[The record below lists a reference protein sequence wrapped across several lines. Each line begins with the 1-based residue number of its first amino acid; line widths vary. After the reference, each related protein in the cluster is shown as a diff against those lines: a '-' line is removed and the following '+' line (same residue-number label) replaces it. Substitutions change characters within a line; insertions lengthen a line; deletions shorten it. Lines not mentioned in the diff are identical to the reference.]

1 MGPPWAP
8 YDTFN
13 LWGPIICN
21 NYMYIYI
28 YMFMM
33 ALMGPC
39 GIPSPRE
46 PYRTLWD
53 PICPY
58 GGLPELSF

>member
-1 MGPPWAP
+1 
-8 YDTFN
+8 
-13 LWGPIICN
+13 
-21 NYMYIYI
+21 
-28 YMFMM
+28 MFMM